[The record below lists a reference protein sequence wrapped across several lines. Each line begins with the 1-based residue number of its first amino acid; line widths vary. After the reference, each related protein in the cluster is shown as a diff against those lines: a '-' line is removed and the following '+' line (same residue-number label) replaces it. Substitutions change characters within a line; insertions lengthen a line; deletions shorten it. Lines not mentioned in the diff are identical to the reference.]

1 MKKKSQVN
9 NDIILITLK
18 LLGGVKNTIGK
29 NSLIIDKSQSTLQDI
44 INELQKRSKDKKIV
58 NEKNLLISVNG
69 VESSLI
75 GGKDAIIK
83 TGDMITIVTV
93 VHGG

>member
-1 MKKKSQVN
+1 M
-9 NDIILITLK
+9 ITLK
-18 LLGGVKNTIGK
+18 LLGGVKHAIGN
-29 NSLIIDKSQSTLQDI
+29 NSLIIDKSRSTLQDI
-44 INELQKRSKDKKIV
+44 IDELQKRSNDKRIL

-83 TGDMITIVTV
+83 TGDIITVVTV

>member
-1 MKKKSQVN
+1 M
-9 NDIILITLK
+9 ITLK
-18 LLGGVKNTIGK
+18 LLGGVKHAIGN
-29 NSLIIDKSQSTLQDI
+29 NSIIIDKSLSTLQDI
-44 INELQKRSKDKKIV
+44 IDELQKRSNDKRIL

-83 TGDMITIVTV
+83 TGDIITVVTV

>member
-1 MKKKSQVN
+1 M
-9 NDIILITLK
+9 ITLK
-18 LLGGVKNTIGK
+18 LLGGVKHTIGK
-29 NSLIIDKSQSTLQDI
+29 NSIIIDKSQTTLQDVI
-44 INELQKRSKDKKIV
+44 IELQKRSNDKKIV

-69 VESSLI
+69 VESSVI

-83 TGDMITIVTV
+83 TGDIITIVTV

>member
-1 MKKKSQVN
+1 
-9 NDIILITLK
+9 LITLK
-18 LLGGVKNTIGK
+18 LLGGVKHAIGN
-29 NSLIIDKSQSTLQDI
+29 NSIIIDKSLSTLQDI
-44 INELQKRSKDKKIV
+44 IDEIQKKSNDKRLV

-83 TGDMITIVTV
+83 TGDIITVVTV

>member
-1 MKKKSQVN
+1 M
-9 NDIILITLK
+9 ITLK
-18 LLGGVKNTIGK
+18 LLGGVKHAIGN
-29 NSLIIDKSQSTLQDI
+29 NSIIIDKSLSTLQDI
-44 INELQKRSKDKKIV
+44 IDELQKRSKDKRIV

-69 VESSLI
+69 IESSLI

-83 TGDMITIVTV
+83 TGDIVTVVTV

>member
-1 MKKKSQVN
+1 M
-9 NDIILITLK
+9 ITLK
-18 LLGGVKNTIGK
+18 LLGGVKHAIGN
-29 NSLIIDKSQSTLQDI
+29 NSIIIDKSLSTLQDI
-44 INELQKRSKDKKIV
+44 IDELQKRSNDKRIV

-83 TGDMITIVTV
+83 TGDIITVVTV

>member
-1 MKKKSQVN
+1 
-9 NDIILITLK
+9 LITLK
-18 LLGGVKNTIGK
+18 LLGGVKYAIGK
-29 NSLIIDKSQSTLQDI
+29 NSIIIDKSLSTIQDI
-44 INELQKRSKDKKIV
+44 IDELQKRSNDKRIM

-69 VESSLI
+69 VESSVI

-83 TGDMITIVTV
+83 TGDIITIVTV

>member
-1 MKKKSQVN
+1 
-9 NDIILITLK
+9 LITLK
-18 LLGGVKNTIGK
+18 LLGGVKHAIGN
-29 NSLIIDKSQSTLQDI
+29 NSIIIDKSLSTLQDI
-44 INELQKRSKDKKIV
+44 IDELQKRSNDKRIV

-69 VESSLI
+69 IESSLI

-83 TGDMITIVTV
+83 TGDIITVVTV

>member
-1 MKKKSQVN
+1 M
-9 NDIILITLK
+9 ITLK
-18 LLGGVKNTIGK
+18 LLGGVKHAIGN
-29 NSLIIDKSQSTLQDI
+29 NSIIIDKSLSTLQDI
-44 INELQKRSKDKKIV
+44 IDEIQKKSNDKRLV

-83 TGDMITIVTV
+83 TGDIITVVTV